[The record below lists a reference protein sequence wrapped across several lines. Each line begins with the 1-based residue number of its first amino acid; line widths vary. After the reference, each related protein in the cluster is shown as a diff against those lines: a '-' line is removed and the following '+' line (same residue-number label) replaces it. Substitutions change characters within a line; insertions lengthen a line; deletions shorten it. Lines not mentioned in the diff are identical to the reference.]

1 MDWKFWCNLN
11 FLMNHYFV
19 FNLQVLEIRTL
30 FMFCKGIYRKDKYLS
45 LNVCN
50 QSSDHRNSYIAK
62 KEIYLGFPFL
72 LMFCSSSLSSSFD
85 HAGHYS
91 IINPSRRPL
100 SVLKLMKTSFK
111 ICLVNPKPGQHLIIG
126 RLWSLQ
132 KGRKLPEKVLKP
144 SRYIFMLN
152 NSFLSKKVC
161 WQQY

>member
-11 FLMNHYFV
+11 FLMNHNLVSTVWCQKLEPCSYFANE
-19 FNLQVLEIRTL
+19 FTEKI
-30 FMFCKGIYRKDKYLS
+30 
-45 LNVCN
+45 NVCN

-132 KGRKLPEKVLKP
+132 KGRKLVEKVWNHP
-144 SRYIFMLN
+144 DIFSCSTIHFCPKKFVDN
-152 NSFLSKKVC
+152 NIKNDP
-161 WQQY
+161 